1 MKNKKLLALICASV
15 LAIGALTACSSNT
28 DTPATDAPATSTP
41 AEGETEAAALVDGT
55 YRAEYDKEDS
65 RGWKGFVEVTVEGG
79 QMTAATFDYINAD
92 GALKSADEGYN
103 TSMKEAA
110 GTNPAEFSV
119 ALTESL
125 IATQDPAKVDVVT
138 GATSSTTEFVNF
150 TTALMAQM
158 QEGNTE
164 VLVVAQPAE

>member
-15 LAIGALTACSSNT
+15 LAIGSLTACSS
-28 DTPATDAPATSTP
+28 ATDAPENTETSTP
-41 AEGETEAAALVDGT
+41 AEGTEAAALVDGT

-79 QMTAATFDYINAD
+79 KMTAATFDYINAD

-103 TSMKEAA
+103 TSMKETA
-110 GTNPAEFSV
+110 GTGPAEFTV

-138 GATSSTTEFVNF
+138 GATSSSQEFVNF